1 VLRFAPFTGP
11 GVASPLLDYLT
22 MPVVPTVL
30 GYDPRLQFV
39 HIDDAV
45 RALVLAAIGAHP
57 GTYNVAGDGA
67 MLLSQITR
75 RLGRPTFPVVSFGSS
90 FFGALIRRAGIAD
103 FTPDQV
109 ALVRYG
115 RVLDTTRLK
124 SRLGWEPEH
133 TTADALRAHAE
144 AIGLKPIVPGW
155 TKGY

>member
-1 VLRFAPFTGP
+1 
-11 GVASPLLDYLT
+11 
-22 MPVVPTVL
+22 VPTVL

-45 RALVLAAIGAHP
+45 RALVLAVLGAHP
-57 GTYNVAGDGA
+57 GTFNVAGDGA

-75 RLGRPTFPVVSFGSS
+75 RLGRLTFPVVSFGSA
-90 FFGALIRRAGIAD
+90 FFGSLIRQAGIAD

-115 RVLDTTRLK
+115 RLLDTERMKTRLGFQPRY
-124 SRLGWEPEH
+124 SSAE
-133 TTADALRAHAE
+133 ALRAHAE
-144 AIGLKPIVPGW
+144 AAELAPVVPGW

>member
-1 VLRFAPFTGP
+1 
-11 GVASPLLDYLT
+11 

-45 RALVLAAIGAHP
+45 RALVLAALGAHP

-67 MLLSQITR
+67 LLVSQITR
-75 RLGRPTFPVVSFGSS
+75 RLGRLTFPVVSFGSG
-90 FFGALIRRAGIAD
+90 FFGSLIRRAGIAD

-115 RVLDTTRLK
+115 RVLDTERMR
-124 SRLGWEPEH
+124 SRLGLEPGYTSAE
-133 TTADALRAHAE
+133 ALSAHA
-144 AIGLKPIVPGW
+144 AAVRLSPLAPGW